1 MGFVHIWRR
10 LDASAA
16 DWGGGCIYPSCPGDQ
31 KLLFYCVT
39 TNLSSCNGLSCSWC
53 CDSSEHSSGAGY
65 TTIDLC
71 GTAQTRYVVLST
83 SILPGIYAS
92 CLLPWLSH
100 TARYPD
106 VPDLQ
111 VFARV
116 SPDQK
121 ELVLRTLRAAGWTT
135 LMCGDGT
142 NDVGALKAAHVGV
155 ALLPPSE
162 AQLKAQKER
171 EEQFKQRQKD
181 IAARKAA
188 LRSGVRPPPLIPDG
202 PATAPSNA
210 QLVAAGP
217 SAKGVVSPAGPGMP
231 FTEQQN

>member
-1 MGFVHIWRR
+1 MT
-10 LDASAA
+10 LLASTVFA
-16 DWGGGCIYPSCPGDQ
+16 S
-31 KLLFYCVT
+31 YCDVT
-39 TNLSSCNGLSCSWC
+39 FSVT
-53 CDSSEHSSGAGY
+53 
-65 TTIDLC
+65 
-71 GTAQTRYVVLST
+71 VLASHRQLHLAC
-83 SILPGIYAS
+83 LPA
-92 CLLPWLSH
+92 
-100 TARYPD
+100 
-106 VPDLQ
+106 Q

-171 EEQFKQRQKD
+171 EEQLKQRHKD

-188 LRSGVRPPPLIPDG
+188 MRAGRPMPLPQA
-202 PATAPSNA
+202 PAATPA
-210 QLVAAGP
+210 QLVAPSP
-217 SAKGVVSPAGPGMP
+217 SAQGIVAPTGPG
-231 FTEQQN
+231 TAAISQI

>member
-1 MGFVHIWRR
+1 MH
-10 LDASAA
+10 
-16 DWGGGCIYPSCPGDQ
+16 
-31 KLLFYCVT
+31 
-39 TNLSSCNGLSCSWC
+39 
-53 CDSSEHSSGAGY
+53 DS
-65 TTIDLC
+65 
-71 GTAQTRYVVLST
+71 
-83 SILPGIYAS
+83 
-92 CLLPWLSH
+92 
-100 TARYPD
+100 
-106 VPDLQ
+106 Q

-171 EEQFKQRQKD
+171 EEQFNQRKKD

-188 LRSGVRPPPLIPDG
+188 LRSGVRPPPI
-202 PATAPSNA
+202 SNA
-210 QLVAAGP
+210 PASPSPSLGQLVAPGP
-217 SAKGVVSPAGPGMP
+217 SEKGMVSTTGPGKFLVVLFIHCCLLLFLMSCAPFWCKGVLLGLFPIHCLKCMSV
-231 FTEQQN
+231 

>member
-1 MGFVHIWRR
+1 M
-10 LDASAA
+10 A
-16 DWGGGCIYPSCPGDQ
+16 
-31 KLLFYCVT
+31 
-39 TNLSSCNGLSCSWC
+39 
-53 CDSSEHSSGAGY
+53 
-65 TTIDLC
+65 
-71 GTAQTRYVVLST
+71 
-83 SILPGIYAS
+83 
-92 CLLPWLSH
+92 
-100 TARYPD
+100 
-106 VPDLQ
+106 LQ

-181 IAARKAA
+181 IANRKAA
-188 LRSGVRPPPLIPDG
+188 LRRGIRPPPISNG
-202 PATAPSNA
+202 PATPAPTPG
-210 QLVAAGP
+210 QLVAPGP
-217 SAKGVVSPAGPGMP
+217 SDKGAVSATGPG
-231 FTEQQN
+231 ELQACGAVWLHC